1 MGTRSIELGI
11 QDYSIRL
18 FSWRN
23 LQRIDWLL
31 SLFTL
36 LLVAAGLIALYSACH
51 YTDISIFNRQLLAIA
66 AGIVLALGLACLDYR
81 FIVSCGPA
89 LYLVTLAMLIGVELN
104 GYVAGGSERWLDL
117 GFIRFQPS
125 EWSKLSMV
133 LALTWYFNLLGRRIR
148 NPFWFLLTFVIVGG
162 PTLLILKQPN
172 LGTAATMG
180 PLTIAMLWAAGC
192 RWWHLGAVI
201 LAGLSLFPVL
211 ALEMSG
217 FDPEAKPFGTEVSD
231 PEIKVNPESMLGI
244 KDYQKRRIYAFLNPE
259 YDQGQRVAHHAKPHQ
274 HRQRRPFR
282 QGLPRRYPDPPQ
294 LPARTPHRFH
304 LQRRRRGMGLHRR
317 RGVHRPLLRLPLP
330 GADVRPGLP
339 RNAGHAIGDRYRHHP
354 RLPHLRQHRRHRRRH
369 ARHRHPL
376 ALPQLRTQ
384 LLHHRARLRG
394 NPAQHPRTPAH
405 SIYKQVIQVNYP
417 P

>member
-1 MGTRSIELGI
+1 MGTRSVELGI

-31 SLFTL
+31 SIFTL

-66 AGIVLALGLACLDYR
+66 AGIVLALGLTCIDYR

-89 LYLVTLAMLIGVELN
+89 LYLITLAMLIGVELN

-148 NPFWFLLTFVIVGG
+148 NPFWFLLTFVIVGI

-192 RWWHLGAVI
+192 RWWHLGVVL

-217 FDPEAKPFGTEVSD
+217 FDPEAKPYGTEVSD
-231 PEIKVNPESMLGI
+231 PEIKVNPKSMLGI
-244 KDYQKRRIYAFLNPE
+244 KDYQKRRIYAFLHPDYDPKGSGWHTTQSRISIGSGGLSGKGYLEGTQTRLNYLPE
-259 YDQGQRVAHHAKPHQ
+259 HHTDFIFSVVAEEWGFIGVAVCIGLFAAFLFRGLMFARDCREMQGTLLATGIVTILAFHIFVNIAVTVGVMPVTGIPL
-274 HRQRRPFR
+274 PFLSFGR
-282 QGLPRRYPDPPQ
+282 SFYITVLACVGIL
-294 LPARTPHRFH
+294 LSIPARPHIRFIN
-304 LQRRRRGMGLHRR
+304 R
-317 RGVHRPLLRLPLP
+317 
-330 GADVRPGLP
+330 
-339 RNAGHAIGDRYRHHP
+339 
-354 RLPHLRQHRRHRRRH
+354 
-369 ARHRHPL
+369 
-376 ALPQLRTQ
+376 
-384 LLHHRARLRG
+384 
-394 NPAQHPRTPAH
+394 
-405 SIYKQVIQVNYP
+405 
-417 P
+417 